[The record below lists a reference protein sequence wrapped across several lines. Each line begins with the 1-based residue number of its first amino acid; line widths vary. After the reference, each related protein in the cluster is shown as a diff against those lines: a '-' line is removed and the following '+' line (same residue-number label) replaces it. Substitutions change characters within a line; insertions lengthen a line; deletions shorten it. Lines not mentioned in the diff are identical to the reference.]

1 MYLAI
6 HTDALGSLAGAF
18 LVFLFTLYSLLYIR
32 MRHTMILTL
41 DFILIQLSLFIFLLG
56 YALYTSSL
64 EAENVLLWTRICYA
78 GASLTPGACS
88 LLDDSLKGRKHGLTS
103 RVYAVFS
110 LALTAIMFLP
120 GSYIFTGSL
129 NPEKS
134 HHSVIKG
141 PLFPY
146 YIGLLILL
154 SAFVLIKMIIFILR
168 NRKRQPRLKP
178 VVFGMAVFFL
188 SASFDG
194 IYSAVLS
201 RGKPQLWVGPAA
213 LAFSLAL
220 YVSRS
225 VHENH
230 EELERLRKERA
241 KIYHNLIHDNL
252 TGVYTRDY
260 LYETIHQVNSQINR
274 NIHEC
279 SLLYLDVD
287 NFKILNDERGHAAG
301 DALLKALGNILLD
314 KTRNYDI
321 AARMGGDEFV
331 VFLPD
336 SSSAGA
342 EKVARHIQKLFASRR
357 EGDFS
362 DWSNRESLSLSI
374 GIVSR
379 EYWTDS
385 PKELVSRADR
395 AMYQSKKS
403 GKDRITH
410 YRGDGT

>member
-6 HTDALGSLAGAF
+6 HTDALGSLTGAL

-32 MRHTMILTL
+32 MRHSIILTL

-56 YALYTSSL
+56 YSLYASSL
-64 EAENVLLWTRICYA
+64 EARNVLFWTRICYA
-78 GASLTPGACS
+78 GASLTPGALS
-88 LLDDSLKGRKHGLTS
+88 MLYDSLRERKHSLTS
-103 RVYAVFS
+103 RIYGALS
-110 LALTAIMFLP
+110 LILTVIMFLP
-120 GSYIFTGSL
+120 GSSLFTARL
-129 NPEKS
+129 NPVKS

-141 PLFPY
+141 PLFPF

-154 SAFVLIKMIIFILR
+154 LTFMLIRMVIFTLR
-168 NRKRQPRLKP
+168 NQKQQPRLKP

-188 SASFDG
+188 SASFDAVF
-194 IYSAVLS
+194 SAVLS
-201 RGKPQLWVGPAA
+201 LGKPQLWLGPAA

-220 YVSRS
+220 YISRTS
-225 VHENH
+225 RENH
-230 EELERLRKERA
+230 EELERLRRERE
-241 KIYHNLIHDNL
+241 KIYHNLIHDKL

-274 NIHEC
+274 NSHEC

-287 NFKILNDERGHAAG
+287 NFKILNDEKGHTAG
-301 DALLKALGNILLD
+301 DALLKSLGYILLD
-314 KTRNYDI
+314 RTRNYDI

-336 SSSAGA
+336 SSPAGA
-342 EKVARHIQKLFASRR
+342 EKVARHIQKLFASLR
-357 EGDFS
+357 ESSFP
-362 DWSNRESLSLSI
+362 DWSNRDSLSLSI

-379 EYWTDS
+379 DFWIDS
-385 PKELVSRADR
+385 PKELVARADR

-410 YRGDGT
+410 YRGGGK